1 MAVVAGCGADATPD
15 LADVEER
22 LADLEMRADAAD
34 AERDA
39 LADALATQH
48 AADQD
53 EIVDTSASSSTTTA
67 AASTTTE
74 VIFPEPAA
82 PDASPFATVFGD
94 LGELA
99 IPRGAPGELAVV
111 ATTDGLDRTGSLGI
125 IVRNN
130 TPAPIGRVEIAV
142 EAQLD
147 GEVIGTGESTRFQPT
162 VVGPGEI
169 SWGYA
174 YFDVRTF
181 PEGTTFDLSVT
192 SEPLDGRSPGL
203 KVIEVNQADSYLLGT
218 VENQTDATVDGPMT
232 ITMACFDAEG
242 SFVGI
247 ETTMIN
253 NYDIPPGQ
261 TGSFDTRILGVSC
274 DRGLAAASGYYYG

>member
-1 MAVVAGCGADATPD
+1 MRGSILALAVMAVVGCGSDVAPEPADAD
-15 LADVEER
+15 HEARVD
-22 LADLEMRADAAD
+22 EMQSSIDTAA
-34 AERDA
+34 
-39 LADALATQH
+39 
-48 AADQD
+48 
-53 EIVDTSASSSTTTA
+53 VTSVLPTTTTGLTTTVASTTTA
-67 AASTTTE
+67 APTTTE
-74 VIFPEPAA
+74 VDVPAPAA
-82 PDASPFATVFGD
+82 PDASPFATTFGD
-94 LGELA
+94 LDALE
-99 IPRGAPGELAVV
+99 IPVGAPGELAVV

-130 TPAPIGRVEIAV
+130 TPAPIGRVEIAA

-147 GEVIGTGESTRFQPT
+147 GQVIGTGESTRFQPT

-203 KVIEVNQADSYLLGT
+203 KVIEVNQADSYLVGT
-218 VENQTDATVDGPMT
+218 VENQTDATIDGPMT

-247 ETTMIN
+247 ETTLIDS
-253 NYDIPPGQ
+253 YDIPPGQ